1 MSLVY
6 NRFKKECFD
15 GSAGPATVTLLS
27 DTIKAMLVN
36 SGYTANA
43 DNDFVDAGGAND
55 PIDQELSGTGYA
67 AGYAGAG
74 RKTLASKTI
83 VESDASDR
91 AEFDAADLTWT
102 AISAGTAAAWILHK
116 HGAAD
121 DTTGKLIGYINT
133 GGFPLVTNGGDMT
146 IQHAAAGILTLT

>member
-15 GSAGPATVTLLS
+15 GNAGPATVTLLS
-27 DTIKAMLVN
+27 DTIRAMLVN

-43 DNDFVDAGGAND
+43 DHDFVDAGGAND

-74 RKTLASKTI
+74 RRTLASKTI

-91 AEFDAADLTWT
+91 AEFDAADLSWT
-102 AISAGTAAAWILHK
+102 AINAGTPAAWILFRN
-116 HGAAD
+116 GASD
-121 DTTGKLIGYINT
+121 DTTSRLAGYINT
-133 GGFPLVTNGGDMT
+133 GGFPIVTNGGDLT
-146 IQHAAAGILTLT
+146 VQHAAAGILTLT